1 MTLAERVR
9 EIIGEELGIE
19 KEEVKNSSTLDELG
33 IDELDRIEIV
43 MHLEE
48 EYSIDISDEA
58 MFNFETVQDIIDHVI
73 DNT

>member
-48 EYSIDISDEA
+48 EYSIDISNEA